1 MILILLTLSIATFV
15 FIVVM
20 IDGKNIDYALHD
32 DCKVELE
39 LPKIPSYDIIKAF
52 KAFKIFTWREES
64 E

>member
-1 MILILLTLSIATFV
+1 
-15 FIVVM
+15 M

-52 KAFKIFTWREES
+52 KAFKVFTWREES